1 MANNFKG
8 YLLKAV
14 KTNQIFP
21 MEYINYESWNSTPKQ
36 REELKAYRDDNTRNL
51 TRITAEGMKS
61 VFAFET
67 RTSLHLED
75 KMLIQ
80 NFFYNAE
87 EDSEAHHQRKVQL
100 EYWNDETNDYETG
113 YFYRPDIQ
121 FPIRKIVGNDII
133 YGPLKF
139 EFVEY

>member
-1 MANNFKG
+1 MANNFRG
-8 YLLKAV
+8 YLIKAV
-14 KTNQIFP
+14 KTGQIFP
-21 MEYINYESWNSTPKQ
+21 LEYINYESWNSTPKQ

-67 RTSLHLED
+67 RANLHLED
-75 KMLIQ
+75 KIAIQ
-80 NFFYNAE
+80 NFFYNG
-87 EDSEAHHQRKVQL
+87 EDGDEGHHQRKIQL
-100 EYWNDETNDYETG
+100 EYWNEDSNQYETS

-133 YGPLKF
+133 YGALKF
-139 EFVEY
+139 DFVEY